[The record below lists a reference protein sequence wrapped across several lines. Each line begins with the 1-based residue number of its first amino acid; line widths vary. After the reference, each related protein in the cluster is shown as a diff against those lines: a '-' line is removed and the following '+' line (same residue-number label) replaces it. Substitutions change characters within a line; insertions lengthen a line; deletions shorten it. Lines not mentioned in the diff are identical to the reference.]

1 MRTRDI
7 LFLNLHRLNQP
18 NPALHGDFVGLY
30 IMAAFLEDNG
40 YEARVFAGGLSEGL
54 KTISYEFGGF
64 KVRAIG
70 LYCDYENIDEVAE
83 VSRFIKEKYNVPVF
97 VGGPQSPALDQK
109 FFQAAQCDVV
119 VRGEGELTM
128 LELLGYYLNGS
139 GDLASIKGITYLAE
153 DGKLTI
159 QPEQDLIQN
168 LDALPFVSAKHS
180 LNSNFR
186 NGNAAILTGRGCP
199 FNCAFCY
206 EGHHTKKVRLRS
218 VDNVISE
225 VKSILDNHKEV
236 KYLLFTDDTFTLD
249 TARIRALCEELAKLR
264 AKHDFVWF
272 CEGHVHTLHQHPQM
286 LEYMVKAGLYRLQ
299 LGIEAGTDKVL
310 SAYRKRTTAAEIK
323 EVIKLCK
330 EAGVTQ
336 VFGNIIVGGAHA
348 SEEVIAQDKK
358 FIEDLLLLGEGMV
371 ELNTVFFWPLHGT
384 SMTKNPHEYG
394 LKIIDSE
401 FLTSWGDLPLAEA
414 DGLSIWRQLELRQEL
429 NEHIRSVM
437 CNMRDKSLISEKLLR
452 TIFNA
457 KCKYRSGGQWVQII
471 EEKAELYW
479 YYNMLAQEALTDSNA
494 FTPEALLNVRP
505 QRMFELFSLLKIT
518 DGQYTIGTITL
529 TRLHLELLRHATG
542 KRCLCSVLKAVYQLF
557 EQQYTDYNEFEQD
570 ALAALVFCEEQHWLA
585 YAAH

>member
-18 NPALHGDFVGLY
+18 NPARHGDFVGLY

-40 YEARVFAGGLSEGL
+40 YEARVFAGSLNEGL
-54 KTISYEFGGF
+54 KTIAYEFDEF
-64 KVRAIG
+64 NVRTIG

-109 FFQAAQCDVV
+109 FLLIAKCDVI

-128 LELLGYYLNGS
+128 LELFGSYLNGF

-168 LDALPFVSAKHS
+168 LDALPFVNAKHS

-225 VKSILDNHKEV
+225 VNSILDNHKKV
-236 KYLLFTDDTFTLD
+236 NYLLFTDDTFTLD
-249 TARIRALCEELAKLR
+249 TSRVRALCKELAKLR
-264 AKHDFVWF
+264 TKHDFVWF

-286 LEYMVKAGLYRLQ
+286 LEYMVNAGLYRLQ

-310 SAYRKRTTAAEIK
+310 SAYRKRTTADEIK

-330 EAGVTQ
+330 EAGVAQ

-348 SEEVIAQDKK
+348 SEEVIVQDKK
-358 FIEDLLLLGEGMV
+358 FIEELLRLGEGMV
-371 ELNTVFFWPLHGT
+371 DLNTVFFWPLYGT
-384 SMTKNPHEYG
+384 SMTNNPDEYG
-394 LKIIDSE
+394 LKIIDNE

-414 DGLSIWRQLELRQEL
+414 NGLSIWRQLELRQEL
-429 NEHIRSVM
+429 NGHIRSVM
-437 CNMRDKSLISEKLLR
+437 CSMRDENLISERLLR
-452 TIFNA
+452 LIFKA
-457 KCKYRSGGQWVQII
+457 KCKYRCGGQWVEII
-471 EEKAELYW
+471 EERDDLYW
-479 YYNMLAQEALTDSNA
+479 YYNMLGQEALTESAA
-494 FTPEALLNVRP
+494 FTPEALLNARP

-518 DGQYTIGTITL
+518 DGQYAIGAITL

-542 KRCLCSVLKAVYQLF
+542 KRCLCSMLKDVYQLF
-557 EQQYTDYNEFEQD
+557 EQQYADYNEFEQD
-570 ALAALVFCEEQHWLA
+570 ALAALEFCEAQRWLA